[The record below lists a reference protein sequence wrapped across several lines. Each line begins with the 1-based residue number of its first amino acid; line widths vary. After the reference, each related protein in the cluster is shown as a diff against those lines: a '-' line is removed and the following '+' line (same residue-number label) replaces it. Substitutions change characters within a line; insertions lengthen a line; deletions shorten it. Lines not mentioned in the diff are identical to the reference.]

1 MTSAPGDPTLVYR
14 CEYTLHAQNLKIV
27 TRACTEMLLCAR
39 GSQINTFLQCFE
51 FDDAAFK
58 KKYNHKAGVVPG
70 VDD

>member
-1 MTSAPGDPTLVYR
+1 MTSAPGDPVLVYR
-14 CEYTLHAQNLKIV
+14 REYTLHTQNLKTV
-27 TRACTEMLLCAR
+27 TRTYTETLLCAR

-58 KKYNHKAGVVPG
+58 KKYNHKAGMVPG